1 MSVDTA
7 SSESLSIQTEHG
19 LSDEHIRIRGASEH
33 NLKQV
38 NVDIPLNQLTV
49 ITGPSG
55 CGKSSLAF
63 DTLYAEGKRRFMESL
78 SSYARQFME
87 QFPKA
92 QVDEVQNIPPSVG
105 LAQHNPITNARS
117 TVGVSIDAVDYLA
130 QLFYYLSDKS
140 CSACGSSRL
149 AWTLPEALSSF
160 LLETLASGSAVYLS
174 LQIPKKY
181 MKSHYET
188 LWRLGLDRLLDADL
202 KPVSLTENIASW
214 KQAWVHDGNQLCF
227 LLDRFKLKDGQDD
240 ALHARVQEVYHRV
253 LRLLEDLG
261 DLKEVKWVCHS
272 QHGDERHKRVLP
284 VVSACL
290 DCGEPLPVLTPHHF
304 HYMHPQGACST
315 CEGYGRIMDLDPAR
329 IIPNPK
335 ETLANGA
342 IHAFQI
348 PSYINVQYSLI
359 ENACRD
365 GIPIEIPYEALS
377 QAHQAQI
384 WDGFGSF
391 IGIRPFFKYLESKRY
406 KMHVRMHLAKYRG
419 YFDCPACEGSRLIP
433 LARQSRLWGK
443 TYDEWLKMPVST
455 LLDFLQTTS
464 LPSEWE
470 GRFPRLVAD
479 AWESLTQRLQW
490 LQAVGLGYLPLLRP
504 LRSLSSGEA
513 HRVQLISSIGS
524 ELTET
529 LYVLD
534 EPTAG
539 LHPKNTA
546 ELTQVLKQLKDAGN
560 TVVIV
565 EHDPDVMQA
574 ADGIIDMGPGS
585 GQNGG
590 EILFQG
596 TFDALI
602 ASDTQTARGLKE
614 APREKSTPASAWT
627 HWLTIYEASGYNL
640 KNITVRFP
648 IGGITCVTGVSGA
661 GKSSLIEQTLY
672 GHVLNSQGELSSFD
686 VLPCQGIEGLEHF
699 TGGVLWV
706 DQSSS
711 FRSSRSN
718 PATVVKAYDE
728 IRKLFAD
735 SVKAK
740 TLGLTAGHFSFNSK
754 GGRCET
760 CEGLG
765 YITVDMQFMADM
777 TLICP
782 DCNGKRFQDSVL
794 SVDLFGR
801 NIDDVLNM
809 TVDEA
814 VHFFK
819 TAPKVKRRLQALVD
833 LGLGYLPIGQSTT
846 TLSGGEAQ
854 RLKLA
859 SYLPLEDKPTSKPAL
874 FLFDEPT
881 RGLHLT
887 DIPVLVNALERLV
900 AVGHTVIVIE
910 HHIPFIRMA
919 ADWIVDIGPE
929 ADVQGG
935 SIVYEGDLQ
944 GFKRCDESLTAP
956 YFTSS

>member
-7 SSESLSIQTEHG
+7 SSESLAIQTEHG

-105 LAQHNPITNARS
+105 LAQHNSVTNARS
-117 TVGVSIDAVDYLA
+117 TVGVSIDAVDYLS
-130 QLFYYLSDKS
+130 QLFYYLSEKS
-140 CSACGSSRL
+140 CSACGSSHL
-149 AWTLPEALSSF
+149 AWHLPDDLVPF
-160 LLETLASGSAVYLS
+160 LESTMTDGTAVYLS

-181 MKSHYET
+181 MKSHYST
-188 LWRLGLDRLLDADL
+188 IWRLGLDRLLDADL

-214 KQAWVHDGNQLCF
+214 KQAWVHEGNQLCF
-227 LLDRFKLKDGQDD
+227 LLDRFKFKSQQADAMQTRLQD
-240 ALHARVQEVYHRV
+240 VYKRV

-261 DLKEVKWVCHS
+261 DLKDVKWVCHL
-272 QHGDERHKRVLP
+272 QDGEERRRHDLP
-284 VVSACL
+284 LVAACL

-304 HYMHPQGACST
+304 HYMHPQGACPT
-315 CEGYGRIMDLDPAR
+315 CEGYGRVMDLDPLR

-335 ETLANGA
+335 ESLVGGA

-348 PSYINVQYSLI
+348 PSYMEIQESLI
-359 ENACRD
+359 ENAFRY
-365 GIPIEIPYEALS
+365 GIPTEIPYEALS
-377 QAHQAQI
+377 HEHKQQI
-384 WDGFGSF
+384 WEGFGSF
-391 IGIRPFFKYLESKRY
+391 IGVRPFFKYLESKRY

-419 YFDCPACEGSRLIP
+419 YFECPTCQGSRLIP

-443 TYDEWLKMPVST
+443 SYEDWLKIPVSA
-455 LLDFLQTTS
+455 LLDFLQTT
-464 LPSEWE
+464 PSPAEWE
-470 GRFPRLVAD
+470 QNFPRLVSD
-479 AWESLTQRLQW
+479 AWESLVQRLQW

-546 ELTQVLKQLKDAGN
+546 ELTHVLKQLKEAGN

-565 EHDPDVMQA
+565 EHDPDVMKE
-574 ADGIIDMGPGS
+574 ADCSLDMGPGS
-585 GQNGG
+585 GQSGG
-590 EILFQG
+590 ELLFQG
-596 TFDALI
+596 SFKDLLRSQTKTAVALQE
-602 ASDTQTARGLKE
+602 T
-614 APREKSTPASAWT
+614 PREKTNTAQTWT
-627 HWLTIYEASGYNL
+627 QWLTIYEASGYNL

-648 IGGITCVTGVSGA
+648 IGGLTCVTGVSGA

-686 VLPCQGIEGLEHF
+686 VLPCKGIEGLDVF

-777 TLICP
+777 TLTCP

-801 NIDDVLNM
+801 NINDVLNM

-814 VHFFK
+814 VQFFK
-819 TAPKVKRRLQALVD
+819 TAPKVKRRLQALVN
-833 LGLGYLPIGQSTT
+833 LGLGYLPIGQSTAA
-846 TLSGGEAQ
+846 LSGGEAQ

-859 SYLPLEDKPTSKPAL
+859 SYLPLEEKPTNKPAL

-935 SIVYEGDLQ
+935 NVVYEGDLQ
-944 GFKRCDESLTAP
+944 GFKSCPHSVTP
-956 YFTSS
+956 

>member
-1 MSVDTA
+1 
-7 SSESLSIQTEHG
+7 
-19 LSDEHIRIRGASEH
+19 
-33 NLKQV
+33 
-38 NVDIPLNQLTV
+38 
-49 ITGPSG
+49 
-55 CGKSSLAF
+55 
-63 DTLYAEGKRRFMESL
+63 
-78 SSYARQFME
+78 
-87 QFPKA
+87 
-92 QVDEVQNIPPSVG
+92 VG
-105 LAQHNPITNARS
+105 
-117 TVGVSIDAVDYLA
+117 
-130 QLFYYLSDKS
+130 
-140 CSACGSSRL
+140 
-149 AWTLPEALSSF
+149 
-160 LLETLASGSAVYLS
+160 
-174 LQIPKKY
+174 
-181 MKSHYET
+181 
-188 LWRLGLDRLLDADL
+188 
-202 KPVSLTENIASW
+202 
-214 KQAWVHDGNQLCF
+214 
-227 LLDRFKLKDGQDD
+227 
-240 ALHARVQEVYHRV
+240 
-253 LRLLEDLG
+253 
-261 DLKEVKWVCHS
+261 
-272 QHGDERHKRVLP
+272 
-284 VVSACL
+284 
-290 DCGEPLPVLTPHHF
+290 
-304 HYMHPQGACST
+304 
-315 CEGYGRIMDLDPAR
+315 
-329 IIPNPK
+329 
-335 ETLANGA
+335 GA

-348 PSYINVQYSLI
+348 PSYMEIQESLI
-359 ENACRD
+359 ENAFRY
-365 GIPIEIPYEALS
+365 GIPTEIPYEALS
-377 QAHQAQI
+377 HEHKQQI
-384 WDGFGSF
+384 WEGFGSF
-391 IGIRPFFKYLESKRY
+391 IGVRPFFKYLESKRY

-419 YFDCPACEGSRLIP
+419 YFECPTCQGSRLIP

-443 TYDEWLKMPVST
+443 SYEDWLKIPVSA
-455 LLDFLQTTS
+455 LLDFLQTT
-464 LPSEWE
+464 PSPAEWE
-470 GRFPRLVAD
+470 QNFPRLVSD
-479 AWESLTQRLQW
+479 AWESLVQRLQW

-546 ELTQVLKQLKDAGN
+546 ELTHVLKQLKEAGN

-565 EHDPDVMQA
+565 EHDPDVMKE
-574 ADGIIDMGPGS
+574 ADCILDMGPGS
-585 GQNGG
+585 GQSGG
-590 EILFQG
+590 ELLFQG
-596 TFDALI
+596 SFKDLLRSQTKTAVALQE
-602 ASDTQTARGLKE
+602 T
-614 APREKSTPASAWT
+614 PREKTNTAQTWT
-627 HWLTIYEASGYNL
+627 QWLTIYEASGYNL

-648 IGGITCVTGVSGA
+648 IGGLTCVTGVSGA

-686 VLPCQGIEGLEHF
+686 VLPCKGIEGLDVF

-777 TLICP
+777 TLTCP

-801 NIDDVLNM
+801 NINDVLNM

-814 VHFFK
+814 VQFFK
-819 TAPKVKRRLQALVD
+819 TAPKVKRRLQALVN
-833 LGLGYLPIGQSTT
+833 LGLGYLPIGQSTAA
-846 TLSGGEAQ
+846 LSGGEAQ

-859 SYLPLEDKPTSKPAL
+859 SYLPLEEKPTNKPAL

-935 SIVYEGDLQ
+935 NVVYEGDLQ
-944 GFKRCDESLTAP
+944 GFKSCPHSVTP
-956 YFTSS
+956 